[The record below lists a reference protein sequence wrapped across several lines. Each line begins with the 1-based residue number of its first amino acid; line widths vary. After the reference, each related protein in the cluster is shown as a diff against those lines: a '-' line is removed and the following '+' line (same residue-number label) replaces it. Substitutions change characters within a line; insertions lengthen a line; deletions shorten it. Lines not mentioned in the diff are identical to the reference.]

1 MTICGSTNHLR
12 KEQHTLMVRMK
23 VGGVRR
29 EETQYLWRINLCL
42 CSPSARKNINLH
54 YIITIT
60 SNIFITNSQGGA
72 PHREPSRAVLLQ
84 QVRAHAQAGGGTPNP
99 GPSRTSTGC
108 KNTCRGWSPFSCSV
122 IADLWAFS
130 GVTNLRTCTPPPPS
144 EHRPSP
150 ISEDLLLLHG

>member
-1 MTICGSTNHLR
+1 
-12 KEQHTLMVRMK
+12 MVRMK

-60 SNIFITNSQGGA
+60 SNIFITNSQRGA

-99 GPSRTSTGC
+99 GPSR
-108 KNTCRGWSPFSCSV
+108 R
-122 IADLWAFS
+122 LEAFRVPPGGPVQAARTPAEAGARSAAQSLQIS
-130 GVTNLRTCTPPPPS
+130 GLS
-144 EHRPSP
+144 LE
-150 ISEDLLLLHG
+150 